1 MNLRRLVGLLLA
13 LAMVAA
19 ACGGNDDDSA
29 AGGDAACGSIDELDL
44 KVDGTLT
51 VATGEPVFPP
61 WMIEDDPTNQ
71 QGFESAVVYAVAE
84 QMGFGADDVE
94 WVRTSFEEAIAPG
107 PKDYDFNIQQYSI
120 TPERD
125 EIVDFSEGY
134 YVAEQAVIANV
145 DSGFNGSSSIADLK
159 DAVLGAAIGTISL
172 DYIEDVIEP
181 NTAPPVFD
189 DSSAAAA
196 AYEAGQI
203 DGLVVDLPT
212 AFFLTAVQFEDAA
225 IIGVLP
231 RVDGGEPEQLG
242 MLFEDGSGLVE
253 CVNQALRTL
262 HGNGAIEAIE
272 DEWLTDGGDI
282 PSLTR

>member
-1 MNLRRLVGLLLA
+1 MKLTRLVGLLLA

-19 ACGGNDDDSA
+19 ACGGGDDDGA
-29 AGGDAACGSIDELDL
+29 TGGDAACGSVGDLDL
-44 KVDGTLT
+44 KVDGKLT

-71 QGFESAVVYAVAE
+71 QGFESAIVYAVAE
-84 QMGFGADDVE
+84 QMGFGADDVD
-94 WVRTSFEEAIAPG
+94 WVRTGFDEAIAPG
-107 PKDYDFNIQQYSI
+107 PKDYDFNIQQFSI
-120 TPERD
+120 TPERE

-134 YVAEQAVIANV
+134 YIAEQAVITAA
-145 DSGFNGSSSIADLK
+145 DSPFNGATSVADLK

-172 DYIEDVIEP
+172 DYIEGVIDP
-181 NTAPPVFD
+181 TTAPPVFN
-189 DSSAAAA
+189 DSSAATA

-212 AFFLTAVQFEDAA
+212 AFFLVAVQFEDAA

-231 RVDGGEPEQLG
+231 RVGGGEPEQLG

-253 CVNQALRTL
+253 CVNEALRTL

-282 PSLTR
+282 PSLSE

>member
-19 ACGGNDDDSA
+19 ACGGSDDDGA
-29 AGGDAACGSIDELDL
+29 TGGDVACGSVEDLDL

-61 WMIEDDPTNQ
+61 WMIDDDPTNQ
-71 QGFESAVVYAVAE
+71 QGFESAIVYAVAE
-84 QMGFGADDVE
+84 QMGFGADDVA
-94 WVRTSFEEAIAPG
+94 WVRTGFDEAIAPG

-120 TPERD
+120 TAERD

-134 YVAEQAVIANV
+134 YVAEQAVIAKV
-145 DSGFNGSSSIADLK
+145 GSGFSGSSSVADLK
-159 DAVLGAAIGTISL
+159 DAVLGAAIATISL
-172 DYIEDVIEP
+172 DYIENVIDP
-181 NTAPPVFD
+181 TTAPPVFND
-189 DSSAAAA
+189 SAAATA

-212 AFFLTAVQFEDAA
+212 AFYLTAVELEDAA

-231 RVDGGEPEQLG
+231 RVDGGDPEQLG
-242 MLFEDGSGLVE
+242 MLFEEGSGLVE
-253 CVNQALRTL
+253 CVNVALRTL

-282 PSLTR
+282 PSLTK